1 MKDTRKIFLPLT
13 LDNSTKQLF
22 SGKQLIG
29 FAVTLLGFVAWQ
41 AAVFAIG
48 DSTHW
53 HGLIIAAI
61 DLVGCWLII
70 LFLRKVVLR
79 ENQMMQQ
86 YQQHQNLQKTDLG
99 FIWNIFSIRNGHIYY
114 CNGMQAVIIKLTHGY
129 LLDRPADQEEVHR
142 ESINAALGNLTKQGF
157 KFIYLN
163 REVKDSNLEPLMQT
177 ERQLFKYK
185 DTPIY
190 KTASQIIK
198 HTFDVC
204 DKIANTEQEFYVI
217 YADNMETIRHLD
229 HAAKEFLNILHGGI
243 YVQMSILTD
252 AEIWQFIAD
261 VYGISYINTSELLLQ
276 KFQDNQLQMVR
287 ILDVKRDDDVPL
299 AETDLFNRTE
309 QNIEEAQPEQTYATE
324 QVQDTLLADTE
335 DDYL

>member
-41 AAVFAIG
+41 VVVFAIS

-53 HGLIIAAI
+53 HSLIIAAI
-61 DLVGCWLII
+61 DLVGCWLIV

-79 ENQMMQQ
+79 ENQMIQQ

-114 CNGMQAVIIKLTHGY
+114 CNGMQAVVIRLTHGY

-177 ERQLFKYK
+177 ERQLYKYR
-185 DTPIY
+185 DTNIY
-190 KTASQIIK
+190 ETASKIIK

-204 DKIANTEQEFYVI
+204 DQIANTEQEFYVI
-217 YADNMETIRHLD
+217 YADNMETIKNLD
-229 HAAKEFLNILHGGI
+229 HAAKEFLNFLHGGI
-243 YVQMSILTD
+243 YVQMSVLTD
-252 AEIWQFIAD
+252 IEIWQFIAD
-261 VYGISYINTSELLLQ
+261 IYGISYINTSELLLQ

-287 ILDVKRDDDVPL
+287 ILDVRRDDDTPMSDTSL
-299 AETDLFNRTE
+299 TEPTTDELE
-309 QNIEEAQPEQTYATE
+309 QA
-324 QVQDTLLADTE
+324 QVQETVPTDINVNSDTE